1 MPVESLSQLKERMS
15 SLQLAELEGFNR
27 RRQRSL
33 ERITSTPLV
42 ILVWGPGPGNPTYQ
56 KRLELQ
62 ETLTNV
68 GHVALFSEWLEEE
81 DIQDQA
87 PLFDEFAQANAADL
101 ILVLTTS
108 WGPLT
113 EKLYYGRD
121 PKIAQK
127 MWTYIHERARE
138 GFVGIGP
145 FKDDVWLRERVVY
158 LTDEEFHG
166 PGLIDQILECVRGYQ
181 FEKYR
186 QRREQA
192 LGDF

>member
-1 MPVESLSQLKERMS
+1 MPIESLSQLKERMS
-15 SLQLAELEGFNR
+15 PIQLAELEGFNR

-33 ERITSTPLV
+33 ERITRTPLV
-42 ILVWGPGPGNPTYQ
+42 ILVWGPGPGDSTYQ
-56 KRLELQ
+56 KRVELQ
-62 ETLTNV
+62 ETLTSL
-68 GHVALFSEWLEEE
+68 GHVALFSEWLGE
-81 DIQDQA
+81 DEQDQIL
-87 PLFDEFAQANAADL
+87 LFDEFAQADAADL

-127 MWTYIHERARE
+127 MWAYVHERAKE
-138 GFVGIGP
+138 GFVGAGP
-145 FKDDVWLRERVVY
+145 FRDDVWLREHVVY
-158 LTDEEFHG
+158 FTDVEFHG
-166 PGLIDQILECVRGYQ
+166 PGLIDRILECVRAYQ

-186 QRREQA
+186 QRRKEV